1 MNVGLVV
8 DSTCDI
14 PFSILD
20 RFNVYILPTEVF
32 LKKDLFI
39 DRRIAEE
46 TNTFYNEVTANSLAN
61 AKSTSCSSASFIE
74 ALTEDLMYKH
84 DHLLVVAPHFKLS
97 DSLQNIRE
105 ALLETQ
111 LEFDR
116 LRKQAHLRNAFKVR
130 ILESQTGY
138 AGYGLVLYE
147 TLRLMSEKARSV
159 DQLKKPIDEFK
170 QTVQTLVLPGHQ
182 KFNYQMLANPPFNFN
197 WLTLKKLK
205 ITNTL
210 PTLSVSHDG
219 IQRQTTLK
227 FQNVEN
233 DFFNMLYDELTRT
246 NLKNKLVNLSYAGN
260 LSKLRV
266 LTSFKSLQEH
276 IISKGGKIVYSQ
288 MSPTSAAQLGSGAI
302 TVAYAN

>member
-1 MNVGLVV
+1 
-8 DSTCDI
+8 
-14 PFSILD
+14 
-20 RFNVYILPTEVF
+20 VF
-32 LKKDLFI
+32 LKKDHLV

-46 TNTFYNEVTANSLAN
+46 TNQFYNDVTASTLAN
-61 AKSTSCSSASFIE
+61 AKSTSCSSVSFIE
-74 ALTEDLMYKH
+74 ALKEDLIYKH
-84 DHLLVVAPHFKLS
+84 DHLLIVAPHFKLS

-111 LEFDR
+111 PEFDR
-116 LRKQAHLRNAFKVR
+116 LRKEAHLRNAFKVR

-147 TLRLMSEKARSV
+147 ALRLMSEKARSV
-159 DQLKKPIDEFK
+159 DQLKKPIDAFK
-170 QTVQTLVLPGHQ
+170 QTIQTTILPGHQ
-182 KFNYQMLANPPFNFN
+182 KFNYQMLANPPYNLN

-210 PTLSVSHDG
+210 PTLKVSQEG
-219 IQRQTTLK
+219 IQRQATLK
-227 FQNVEN
+227 FQNIEN
-233 DFFNMLYDELTRT
+233 DFFSMLYDELTRIT
-246 NLKNKLVNLSYAGN
+246 LKNKLVNLSYAGN

-302 TVAYAN
+302 TVAYSL